1 MVLPRS
7 VIDPADSGVEMPA
20 AKVTDPYLLDLV
32 KGQLVDN
39 IVADLELTTESSPP
53 TFGEANKCM
62 SVLVRF
68 PIFSDGRGLTL
79 GRRLRTELGFAGKL
93 IAGGHI
99 IPDQADFLRRC
110 GFSHAWIKPGQLDQW
125 QTALASIKIRFQHT
139 PCSPRSRV

>member
-1 MVLPRS
+1 MVLPRP